1 MLIFFL
7 YLYSIEIPSHPGMNE
22 AVTTVISACFVF
34 TKEKAVLS
42 SMTCRMIVVVTLEL
56 RLCVNICIQISM
68 EGTKSA
74 FNFAQQGIHNWPTK
88 VLNYSRSAT
97 NPLEFH
103 VALSGK
109 IFDCV
114 QRFRC
119 WWVGFNKW
127 DCFTGLCKYWHDRVG
142 NAQQIILCNGELHVR
157 WYFYYWLIG
166 FTTNPS
172 VSLSAVFIPWMKIF
186 GGVDFFPK
194 LLRCILNIK
203 VFFF

>member
-1 MLIFFL
+1 VLIFFL

-97 NPLEFH
+97 NPLEFR
-103 VALSGK
+103 VAFYPGK
-109 IFDCV
+109 
-114 QRFRC
+114 
-119 WWVGFNKW
+119 
-127 DCFTGLCKYWHDRVG
+127 Y
-142 NAQQIILCNGELHVR
+142 
-157 WYFYYWLIG
+157 LIA
-166 FTTNPS
+166 F
-172 VSLSAVFIPWMKIF
+172 SAF
-186 GGVDFFPK
+186 GVDGSDLTNETVLPV
-194 LLRCILNIK
+194 CVNIDTIVSETHNK
-203 VFFF
+203 